1 MKNAEKNAF
10 DVIVI
15 GCGPAGE
22 RAALYAA
29 REGKRVA
36 VIERYKRI
44 GGTRVNWGTIPSK
57 TLRESAMHVHSLSR
71 GRVYG
76 IRGGL
81 EAPLTIADLMSHE
94 KDVVEQELELIQGA
108 LDRQGIQIFRGHG
121 AFVDPHTIAV
131 LGREGQTRMLLT
143 GKIIVIAVGTTPNR
157 PADVP
162 FDNTCIL
169 DSNKILEMK
178 SLPRS
183 MLVLG
188 AGVIGVEYT
197 SIFSALGI
205 EVTLVDTRKELLPF
219 LDREIAEILEREMQH
234 MGVAFLHDDH
244 YAKVERRP
252 GNPPGVRCTTRNGNV
267 LEAEVMLYSVGR
279 DGNTSDLGLENV
291 GIEATKRGLI
301 QVNESYQ
308 TPHPHIYAVGDV
320 IGYPALA
327 STSMEQGRQAMQ
339 HALDLPGK
347 GGVPE
352 VLPFAIFAIPEV
364 SHIGETEQT
373 LKEKGVSY
381 FVGRG
386 LYARNPRGLILGDR
400 GGVLKLLFEGESLRL
415 VGAHIIGTHAFE
427 LIHTGQAYLRMNAS
441 ADQMAQQIFNY
452 PSLSDLYRHAAM
464 EALNQACR
472 RYGSVSGRKEP
483 YQLTR

>member
-1 MKNAEKNAF
+1 M
-10 DVIVI
+10 I

-29 REGKRVA
+29 RAGKRVA
-36 VIERYKRI
+36 VIERYERI

-76 IRGGL
+76 IRGSM
-81 EAPLTIADLMSHE
+81 ESPLTISDFMSHE
-94 KDVVEQELELIQGA
+94 KAVVEQELELIQGA
-108 LDRQGIQIFRGHG
+108 LDRQRIQIFRGHG
-121 AFVDPHTIAV
+121 TFVDPHTIAI
-131 LGREGQTRMLLT
+131 LGQEGQTRMLLT
-143 GKIIVIAVGTTPNR
+143 GKVIVIAVGTRPNR

-162 FDNTCIL
+162 FDETCVL

-178 SLPRS
+178 RLPRS

-197 SIFSALGI
+197 SIFSVLGI

-244 YAKVERRP
+244 YAKVERKP
-252 GNPPGVRCTTRNGNV
+252 GERAGVRCTTRKGNV

-308 TPHPHIYAVGDV
+308 TLHPHIYAVGDV

-327 STSMEQGRQAMQ
+327 STSMEQGRQAML
-339 HALDLPGK
+339 HAFDLPGK
-347 GGVPE
+347 GEVSE

-364 SHIGETEQT
+364 SHIGENEQT
-373 LKEKGVSY
+373 LKGKGVPY

-386 LYARNPRGLILGDR
+386 RYARNPRGLILGDR
-400 GGVLKLLFEGESLRL
+400 GGLLKLLFEQESLRL
-415 VGAHIIGTHAFE
+415 LGAHIIGTNACE
-427 LIHTGQAYLRMNAS
+427 LIHTGQAYLRMNAT

-452 PSLSDLYRHAAM
+452 PSLSDLYRHAAL
-464 EALNQACR
+464 EALAQAQQA
-472 RYGSVSGRKEP
+472 G
-483 YQLTR
+483 